1 MKQIFRT
8 FAIAFMLS
16 VAAAPSFSQT
26 GKTPTYPPID
36 SDALEQF
43 GGPEG
48 VRLWVESLFHFI
60 MLDNRINKVFREFGN
75 IERQMYLNTQL
86 LQLVLGGNDQE
97 YQGASMAAA
106 HADLG
111 ITVTQF
117 NAVVEAAY
125 NACDRTNLT
134 YEACNLMIAG
144 LAPYKHAIVTR

>member
-8 FAIAFMLS
+8 IAIAFMLS

-60 MLDNRINKVFREFGN
+60 MLDNRINKIFREFGN

-106 HADLG
+106 HSDLG

-134 YEACNLMIAG
+134 YEACNLMIAA
-144 LAPYKHAIVTR
+144 LAPFKHAIVTR